1 MSRAVW
7 RSYTAKT
14 EDSFVKLQTAKIGIS
29 EIGFALRNCPGLVGF
44 GWKMQVQTQNIMVE
58 IFKVK

>member
-1 MSRAVW
+1 MH
-7 RSYTAKT
+7 AKT
-14 EDSFVKLQTAKIGIS
+14 EDSFVKLQPAKIGIS

-44 GWKMQVQTQNIMVE
+44 GWKMLQVQTQNIMEE